1 VRLPLTTMSERSV
14 PSALPPER
22 TLVVLIGLYL
32 MLQPLA
38 TDFYL
43 ASLPGLTQ
51 TFQTSAA
58 TAQFTL
64 SVFVL
69 AFGLMQLIA
78 GPLADRYGRRP
89 VLLGGL
95 ALYVLACIG
104 CVLAPTIGILITGRF
119 VQAVGCCAV
128 VVVAR
133 AIIRDAF
140 DPARGARVLA
150 QASTIIALGPLLG
163 PILGSVLEVNFG
175 HRAAFVVIGTIAA
188 MLVIAT
194 LRRLPETNRHPD
206 PRAMRP
212 RALVAG
218 YAAVAGSSAFR
229 ANALVGAASYGGVFA
244 FLSGSPFVLTQVLD
258 IPTAWFGIFFAATVS
273 GYLVGTIACRQLLAH
288 RSAIR
293 AMRVGASLALVAA
306 CAMVAL
312 AAADIHHW
320 AALLLPQFVYFMAHG
335 INFPCAQVGS
345 IAPFERRAGAAA
357 GLFGFLLMIVAA
369 LIGVWIGSSWNGTV
383 YPLVLTVAAAAL
395 VVFVT
400 VNFGIARPQRAAAAA
415 EPLDAARQ
423 DRL

>member
-1 VRLPLTTMSERSV
+1 MSDAGNPRS
-14 PSALPPER
+14 LPPER

-43 ASLPGLTQ
+43 ASLPGLTR
-51 TFQTSAA
+51 TFATTAA

-69 AFGLMQLIA
+69 AFGLMQLVA

-89 VLLGGL
+89 VLLAGL
-95 ALYVLACIG
+95 ALYVLACLA
-104 CVLAPTIGILITGRF
+104 CALAPTIGILIAGRF

-140 DPARGARVLA
+140 DPEHGARVLA

-188 MLVIAT
+188 VLLVAT
-194 LRRLPETNRHPD
+194 LSRLPETNRHPD
-206 PRAMRP
+206 PRATRP
-212 RALVAG
+212 QALAAG
-218 YAAVAGSSAFR
+218 YAAVARSPAFR
-229 ANALVGAASYGGVFA
+229 ANTLAGAASYGGVFA
-244 FLSGSPFVLTQVLD
+244 FLSGSPFVLTQVLNV
-258 IPTAWFGIFFAATVS
+258 PTAWFGVCFALAVS
-273 GYLVGTIACRQLLAH
+273 GYLLGTILCRRLLAR
-288 RSAIR
+288 RSVIGT
-293 AMRVGASLALVAA
+293 MRVGAALALIAA
-306 CAMVAL
+306 IAMVAL
-312 AAADIHHW
+312 AAAGMHHW
-320 AALLLPQFVYFMAHG
+320 AALVLPQFIYFMAHG

-345 IAPFERRAGAAA
+345 VAPFERRAGAAA
-357 GLFGFLLMIVAA
+357 GLFGFLLMIAA
-369 LIGVWIGSSWNGTV
+369 SLIGIWIGASWNGTV
-383 YPLVLTVAAAAL
+383 YPLVLTIAAVAL

-400 VNFGIARPQRAAAAA
+400 VNVGIAARTRASPA
-415 EPLDAARQ
+415 
-423 DRL
+423 

>member
-1 VRLPLTTMSERSV
+1 MMSERSV
-14 PSALPPER
+14 PPGLPPER

-43 ASLPGLTQ
+43 ASLPGLT
-51 TFQTSAA
+51 TAFQTSAA
-58 TAQFTL
+58 TAQLTL

-69 AFGLMQLIA
+69 AFGLMQLVA

-95 ALYVLACIG
+95 ALYVLACIA

-140 DPARGARVLA
+140 DPAHGARVLA
-150 QASTIIALGPLLG
+150 RASTIIALGPLLG
-163 PILGSVLEVNFG
+163 PIMGSVLEVNFG

-188 MLVIAT
+188 ALVAAT
-194 LRRLPETNRHPD
+194 LRWLPETNRHPD
-206 PRAMRP
+206 PRATRP
-212 RALVAG
+212 RALVAA
-218 YAAVAGSSAFR
+218 YAAVARSPTFR
-229 ANALVGAASYGGVFA
+229 ANTLAGAASYGGVFA
-244 FLSGSPFVLTQVLD
+244 FLAGSPFVLTQVLG
-258 IPTAWFGIFFAATVS
+258 IPTGWFGIFFAATVS
-273 GYLVGTIACRQLLAH
+273 GYLAGTIACRRLLAH
-288 RSAIR
+288 RSVIR
-293 AMRVGASLALVAA
+293 TMRVGAALALIAA

-312 AAADIHHW
+312 AAAGIRHW
-320 AALLLPQFVYFMAHG
+320 AALLLPQFVYFLAHG

-345 IAPFERRAGAAA
+345 IGPFERRAGVAA
-357 GLFGFLLMIVAA
+357 GLFGFLLMIAAA
-369 LIGVWIGSSWNGTV
+369 LIGAWIGASWNGTV
-383 YPLVLTVAAAAL
+383 YPLVLTVAAMAV

-400 VNFGIARPQRAAAAA
+400 VNIGIAHPRRALAPA
-415 EPLDAARQ
+415 EALDATQQ